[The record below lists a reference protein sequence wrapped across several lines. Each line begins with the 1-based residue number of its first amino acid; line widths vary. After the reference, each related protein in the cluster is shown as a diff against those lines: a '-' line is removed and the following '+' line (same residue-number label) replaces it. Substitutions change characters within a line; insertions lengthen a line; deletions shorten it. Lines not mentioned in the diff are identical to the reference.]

1 VTPNSF
7 QPLSHQGASSTAATS
22 QEGALGP
29 YLRAIRARIGVVAL
43 ICALAVAAAVALVSY
58 RAHDYEATAQLLVT
72 PLPQGDTTFLGIQL
86 LRDSGDPTRTVRTAA
101 TLIDSSEVAQRVATQ
116 IKSGYDAK
124 RIRDAVTVGPIG
136 ESNLVGVT
144 ARAHDPKLA
153 ALIAN
158 TFARASLDL
167 RLIAL
172 RAQFAPIIA
181 DLQRSRNQT
190 DERQA
195 VTLGRIAARGDP
207 TLALSQLAEIP
218 TAPIGA
224 PDWLVAALSLVAGLV
239 LAVVTAL
246 MMERLD
252 RRVRGSS
259 ELLQIAPYPVLA
271 RVPPLPRQRKRS
283 RKPADPREGEP
294 AVREVFRTLA
304 IQLDRRATGA
314 ATAVLVTSPSSGDGK
329 TTTAINLALALVAT
343 GNDVVLIDFDLWR
356 PAVETRLGMDP
367 SDGLVAL
374 LSDGT
379 SLEDLLRP
387 VPLVPALRVVAV
399 GKGAKDGSLL
409 HALGRRFEGVVAQAA
424 ALAAY
429 VVIDTPPVAEVGD
442 ALMVASFADELI
454 VVGRAGWTDRGGVR
468 LMAELFSRSGLAP
481 AGWILLGEQSAHRRY
496 YSDYLVTADVRA
508 RSDA

>member
-7 QPLSHQGASSTAATS
+7 QPLAHQGASSAVATS
-22 QEGALGP
+22 KEGALGP
-29 YLRAIRARIGVVAL
+29 YLRAIRARLGVVTL
-43 ICALAVAAAVALVSY
+43 ITALAVAAAVAIVTY
-58 RAHDYEATAQLLVT
+58 RAHDFEATAQLLVT

-86 LRDSGDPTRTVRTAA
+86 LRDSGEPTRTVRTAA
-101 TLIDSSEVAQRVATQ
+101 TLIDSSEVAQRVASQ

-144 ARAHDPKLA
+144 AKANDPKLA

-158 TFARASLDL
+158 TFARTSLDL
-167 RLIAL
+167 RLSAL

-181 DLQRSRNQT
+181 DLRRSRNQA
-190 DERQA
+190 DERA
-195 VTLGRIAARGDP
+195 VVTLRRIAGRGDP

-218 TAPIGA
+218 TDPIGA

-252 RRVRGSS
+252 RRVRDSS

-271 RVPPLPRQRKRS
+271 RVPPLPS
-283 RKPADPREGEP
+283 RRRRRGRTDPREGEP

-304 IQLDRRATGA
+304 IQLDQRSTGA
-314 ATAVLVTSPSSGDGK
+314 ATTVLVTSPSSGDGK

-356 PAVETRLGMDP
+356 PGVEARLGMSP
-367 SDGLVAL
+367 SEGLVSL
-374 LSDGT
+374 LASKA
-379 SLEDLLRP
+379 SLEELLRP
-387 VPLVPALRVVAV
+387 VPLVPSLRVVAV
-399 GKGAKDGSLL
+399 GDGSGDGSLL
-409 HALGRRFEGVVAQAA
+409 HALSRRFEDVVRQAA

-454 VVGRAGWTDRGGVR
+454 VVGRAGSTDRAGTE
-468 LMAELFSRSGLAP
+468 LMAELFSRSELEP
-481 AGWILLGEQSAHRRY
+481 AGWILLGEQSAQRRY
-496 YSDYLVTADVRA
+496 YSEYLATSAGRT
-508 RSDA
+508 RSNA